1 MTVDHSKPYIF
12 IGVLPIYGH
21 VERMLKVAKGLVE
34 RGYSVTVLTGS
45 AFKDA
50 VEIAGAKFALTSG
63 KADYQAN
70 AVFDQ
75 FPPGLEGAYGIHR
88 ALLIDTIRDQHDCL
102 QKLLSQVYTSTNNK
116 VVFVQSVLYFGNSAI
131 TLGAP
136 GLKPTATI
144 GIGHTSLTC
153 SSIDTGPM
161 GSGLP
166 PDSSA
171 EGRARNIEGQKQ
183 FEAAMSPV
191 QTRFDELV
199 RDLGAT
205 KKAPFYFDAAVN
217 LPDLFLQMSVPSLEY
232 PRSDLR
238 KGFRFIGAIPQS
250 GLGTEAE
257 LPAWWDEVVRH
268 EKRLVVVS
276 QGTLNINATDLIVP
290 TCEALADMDVLVV
303 AVIHQIDRVEG
314 FRQPSNVRVAKYLPF
329 NELFKYTDCLVSN
342 AGYGTVQQALFCGV
356 PMVLAGKGE
365 DKPETCAR
373 AAWAGAAVNLNCLRP
388 TVKQLR
394 GAVEDVLS
402 DPKYRGRCRSLA
414 GEYRQYDTIGEIE
427 AAIEQAAHAPHL
439 NGWHV

>member
-1 MTVDHSKPYIF
+1 MTVDQSKPYVV

-45 AFKDA
+45 GYKEA
-50 VEIAGAKFALTSG
+50 VEIAGAKFVLTSG

-70 AVFDQ
+70 AVFDK
-75 FPPGLEGAYGIHR
+75 FAPGLEGAHGIHKS
-88 ALLIDTIRDQHDCL
+88 LLIDGIEEHHHRL
-102 QKLLSQVYTSTNNK
+102 QDLLAQVYTSTNSK
-116 VVFVQSVLYFGNSAI
+116 VVFIQSVLYFGNSALA
-131 TLGAP
+131 LGAP

-153 SSIDTGPM
+153 SSVDTGPM

-166 PDSSA
+166 PDSSP
-171 EGRARNIEGQKQ
+171 EGRVRNIEGQKQ
-183 FEAAMSPV
+183 FEAAMAPV
-191 QTRFDELV
+191 QARYTELV
-199 RDLGAT
+199 RSMGAT
-205 KKAPFYFDAAVN
+205 EKVPFYFDAAVN
-217 LPDLFLQMSVPSLEY
+217 LPDMFLQMSVPSLEY

-250 GLGTEAE
+250 GLGTEAK

-268 EKRLVVVS
+268 DKKLVVVS
-276 QGTLNINATDLIVP
+276 QGTLNINVTDLILP

-303 AVIHQIDRVEG
+303 AVIHQLDRVKG
-314 FRQPSNVRVAKYLPF
+314 FQQPPNVRVAKYLPF
-329 NELFKYTDCLVSN
+329 NELFKHTDVLVSN
-342 AGYGTVQQALFCGV
+342 AGYGTVQQALFNGV

-373 AAWAGAAVNLNCLRP
+373 AAWAGVAVNLNCLRP

-394 GAVEDVLS
+394 DAVEDVLQH
-402 DPKYRGRCRSLA
+402 PKYRSRALELA
-414 GEYRQYDTIGEIE
+414 DEYRQYDTITEIE
-427 AAIEQAAHAPHL
+427 AAID
-439 NGWHV
+439 HVTTRPSIPRY